1 MKHYARFAT
10 LLSVASLM
18 LVLAACGDDSS
29 STSANNDSETKS
41 SSSSV
46 IEPESSD
53 SVDEPSSSQSE
64 PQETQL
70 SSSSEAE
77 SALVVPEGGLFRWV
91 GSEGARVITG
101 LDTDVATATEKLVSV
116 KFMIQGED
124 KDTGSFNIM
133 SIGSY
138 VEM

>member
-1 MKHYARFAT
+1 M
-10 LLSVASLM
+10 
-18 LVLAACGDDSS
+18 
-29 STSANNDSETKS
+29 
-41 SSSSV
+41 

-101 LDTDVATATEKLVSV
+101 LDNGNETSGYWYHYSDLADGGESYI
-116 KFMIQGED
+116 KFPVELDYMGED
-124 KDTGSFNIM
+124 DYLEPVIADCNGLCGKYTLAK
-133 SIGSY
+133 
-138 VEM
+138 VL